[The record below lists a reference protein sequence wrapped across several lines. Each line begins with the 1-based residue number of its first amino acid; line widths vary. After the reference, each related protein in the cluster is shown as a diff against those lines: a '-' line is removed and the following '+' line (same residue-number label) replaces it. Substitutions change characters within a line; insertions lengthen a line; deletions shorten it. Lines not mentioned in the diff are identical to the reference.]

1 VFRTEI
7 KVMLKAGVLD
17 PQGVAV
23 QGSLL
28 TLGYGNVGAVRVGKL
43 IQLELD
49 APDQAGAERQVDEM
63 CRRLLAN
70 PVIESYTFTVTAA
83 DGSCTAARASA
94 ADGAPAV
101 RPEVEG

>member
-1 VFRTEI
+1 MYRAEI

-17 PQGVAV
+17 PQGKAV

-28 TLGYGNVGAVRVGKL
+28 TLGYGNVASVRVGKL

-49 APDQAGAERQVDEM
+49 AADQADAERQVDEM

-70 PVIESYTFTVTAA
+70 PVIESYTFTVAPADAA
-83 DGSCTAARASA
+83 AA
-94 ADGAPAV
+94 GAPAPAAGGAPAA
-101 RPEVEG
+101 RPEVLG